1 MDRTLSERH
10 REQIELCREVER
22 GLAALRR
29 TEEAVARGRGLPAV
43 PDDEDEA
50 D

>member
-10 REQIELCREVER
+10 REQIELCRAVER

-29 TEEAVARGRGLPAV
+29 TEAALAQVTRPPEPSK
-43 PDDEDEA
+43 PPEA